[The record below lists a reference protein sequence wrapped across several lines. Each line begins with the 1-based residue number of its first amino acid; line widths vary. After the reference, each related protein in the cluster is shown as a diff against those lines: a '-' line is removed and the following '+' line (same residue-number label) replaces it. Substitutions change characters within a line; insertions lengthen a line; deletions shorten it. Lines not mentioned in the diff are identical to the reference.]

1 MKLKRS
7 VKFIIPAVVVVL
19 IVVAVVVHALPK
31 KKQTNS
37 ADAAGNTA
45 GNLMNG
51 GLFCEYNNKIY
62 FANPYDHN
70 YLYVMDSDCS
80 NARMLNSDSVA
91 SLNIY
96 NDKIY
101 YVKNNFSKE
110 MIGTILR
117 GQLFGIYQT
126 DLEGQNSTMLYN
138 HLTGSVS
145 LCGNYLYYQH
155 YESDVGITLHRM
167 DIDGE
172 MISWFQTRLTIRPV
186 SVRVKFIFPI
196 RIRKMLSAHSTRR
209 TIPFPCITM
218 RIHIYRIPRG
228 IMFTILIFPRDIRW
242 CASIRIQ
249 RRLNCFT
256 EKITAR

>member
-138 HLTGSVS
+138 HLSVCAAIICITS
-145 LCGNYLYYQH
+145 TMKAMSALLYTAW
-155 YESDVGITLHRM
+155 TLTAK
-167 DIDGE
+167 
-172 MISWFQTRLTIRPV
+172 MINWFQTRLTILPV

-196 RIRKMLSAHSTRR
+196 QIRKMLSARSTRR

-228 IMFTILIFPRDIRW
+228 IMFTTLIFPRDIHW

>member
-1 MKLKRS
+1 MKNNDYDRYNLTANLSMHPSQK
-7 VKFIIPAVVVVL
+7 VKIDFGASMSYQYSKSPAL
-19 IVVAVVVHALPK
+19 
-31 KKQTNS
+31 NS
-37 ADAAGNTA
+37 LDPFQYA
-45 GNLMNG
+45 
-51 GLFCEYNNKIY
+51 Y

-101 YVKNNFSKE
+101 YVKNNFPKE

-145 LCGNYLYYQH
+145 LCGNYLYYL
-155 YESDVGITLHRM
+155 TL
-167 DIDGE
+167 
-172 MISWFQTRLTIRPV
+172 
-186 SVRVKFIFPI
+186 
-196 RIRKMLSAHSTRR
+196 
-209 TIPFPCITM
+209 
-218 RIHIYRIPRG
+218 
-228 IMFTILIFPRDIRW
+228 
-242 CASIRIQ
+242 
-249 RRLNCFT
+249 
-256 EKITAR
+256 